1 MPRPKLLTATA
12 VALALLLAA
21 QLYAQDFPDRWMPE
35 PPKPPK
41 MPIPPIQPPIREPP
55 VRPPVGV
62 PVELKGYIT
71 AVVVDPVDPVRMP
84 GRTEYYF
91 HTVDGQIYRLDLSRA
106 RLYLCGSLI
115 NYVGTG
121 KLVVVKGYLVR
132 GVVPIPLDNPYGY
145 RGYGLLI
152 AVEVRDPAYPRC
164 R

>member
-1 MPRPKLLTATA
+1 MLF
-12 VALALLLAA
+12 AA

-35 PPKPPK
+35 PPRIWPP
-41 MPIPPIQPPIREPP
+41 QPPIREPP
-55 VRPPVGV
+55 IWPPVRV
-62 PVELKGYIT
+62 PVELKGYIY
-71 AVVVDPVDPVRMP
+71 AVVVDPVDRMRVP

-91 HTVDGQIYRLDLSRA
+91 HTVDGQTYRLDLGRA
-106 RLYLCGSLI
+106 KFYLCGSLI
-115 NYVGTG
+115 DYVGTG

-132 GVVPIPLDNPYGY
+132 DVVPLDNPYGY